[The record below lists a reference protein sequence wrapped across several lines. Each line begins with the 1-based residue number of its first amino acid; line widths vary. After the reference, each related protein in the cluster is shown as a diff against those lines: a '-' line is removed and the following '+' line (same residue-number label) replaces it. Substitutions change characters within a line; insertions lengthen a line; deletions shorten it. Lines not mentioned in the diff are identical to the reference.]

1 MNAMTAT
8 TLEQFEREVTDFLAA
23 RVPRKDA
30 SPEPPPLRSEAE
42 QLSEAKR
49 WQAERYDAGLG
60 WIMGPAEYGGRELG
74 MDFERAYRRIE
85 RGYHVPSTSMLNFG
99 LTIIGSCVA
108 AHGSPDGR
116 EKYLRQLYRGELV
129 ACQLFSEPSA
139 GSDLAGVQ
147 TRAVRDGDGWIL
159 NGQKVWTS
167 NGHNSDVGEC
177 VCRTDMDA
185 PKHKGITIFMV
196 DMHAPGVDVR
206 PLPDL
211 AGEVHFNEVFLTD
224 VRIGDEDRLGEVNSG
239 WHTLNTSLMNERSY
253 VAESN
258 EGGEHVLTP
267 EMLTETLQG
276 LGAIDDPTI
285 RDGLAD
291 LYVRFGVAG
300 YVTSQARRK
309 LERGE
314 TPGAEMSMSKL
325 TYSENQERLVNFA
338 ATALGALITA
348 DSGQGDSFA
357 WARNLLRARGIRIA
371 GGTDEIQRT
380 ILGERVLGLP
390 RDPAIDNSIPF
401 KDIPRSV
408 RRTQ

>member
-1 MNAMTAT
+1 MNTT
-8 TLEQFEREVTDFLAA
+8 TEPTLEQFEQEVTSFLEA
-23 RVPRKDA
+23 RVPRRGDA
-30 SPEPPPLRSEAE
+30 GDAAPLDEHE
-42 QLSEAKR
+42 QLREARR

-60 WIMGPAEYGGRELG
+60 WITGPAEYGGRERG
-74 MDFERAYRRIE
+74 VDYERAYRRIE
-85 RGYHVPSTSMLNFG
+85 REFRVPSTAMLNFG

-108 AHGSPDGR
+108 AHGSPEGR
-116 EKYLRQLYRGELV
+116 EKYLRQLYRGELM
-129 ACQLFSEPSA
+129 ACQLFSEPAA

-167 NGHNSDVGEC
+167 SGHLADVGEC

-185 PKHKGITIFMV
+185 PKHRGITIFMV
-196 DMHAPGVDVR
+196 DMRAPGVEVR

-211 AGEVHFNEVFLTD
+211 TGEVHFNEVFLSD
-224 VRIGDEDRLGEVNSG
+224 VRIGDEDRLGEVNHG

-258 EGGEHVLTP
+258 EGGENVLTP
-267 EMLTETLQG
+267 AMLAEVLQAADR
-276 LGAIDDPTI
+276 LGDPAV

-291 LYVRFGVAG
+291 LYVRFNVAE
-300 YVTSQARRK
+300 YVTKHARQR

-314 TPGAEMSMSKL
+314 TPGAEMSLSKL
-325 TYSENQERLVNFA
+325 TYSENQERLVTFA
-338 ATALGALITA
+338 AAALGVLVTA
-348 DSGQGDSFA
+348 DSGEHESFA
-357 WARNLLRARGIRIA
+357 WARNLLRGRALRIA

-380 ILGERVLGLP
+380 IIGERVLGLP
-390 RDPAIDNSIPF
+390 KDPAIDNSIPF

-408 RRTQ
+408 RRAR